1 MEPSTNS
8 TNLASDVIRK
18 TALADAWDR
27 ALLMMPP
34 LALLDATGGS
44 LNRAMAESIDKAI
57 AAGVLDHGQLIEAAL
72 DRIPRLRSPNGHKQQ
87 LPSD

>member
-1 MEPSTNS
+1 MDPSTNA
-8 TNLASDVIRK
+8 TNLASDVTRK
-18 TALADAWDR
+18 AALAEAWDR

-34 LALLDATGGS
+34 LALLQATGGS
-44 LNRAMAESIDKAI
+44 LNRAMAESIDQAI
-57 AAGVLDHGQLIEAAL
+57 ASGVLDHDKLVETAL